1 MRRRVFAL
9 VLGLLTLAG
18 AACGSDPPPSSD
30 ADDGGASS
38 PLGPPAPSPGELER
52 PRVEVPD
59 RPPPQELRIEDLV
72 VGTGPTVRAGQTA
85 VVHYVGVS
93 YSTGEE
99 FDASWDRGQPFPAT
113 LVSPGLIDGWV
124 EGIPGMRV
132 GGRREL
138 IIPPELAY
146 GAEGNPAAGIGPN
159 ETLIFV
165 VDLLAI
171 Q

>member
-1 MRRRVFAL
+1 MRRARLVIAL
-9 VLGLLTLAG
+9 LLAVVP
-18 AACGSDPPPSSD
+18 AACAEEPATTDS
-30 ADDGGASS
+30 DGGGTAS
-38 PLGPPAPSPGELER
+38 PAGPPAPSPTSLER
-52 PRVEVPD
+52 PTVTVPD
-59 RPPPQELRIEDLV
+59 GPPPEELEVEDLV
-72 VGTGPTVRAGQTA
+72 VGTGPPVQAGQTA
-85 VVHYVGVS
+85 IVHYVGVS

-99 FDASWDRGQPFPAT
+99 FDASWDHGQPFPAT
-113 LVSPGLIDGWV
+113 LVSPGLIHGWV

-132 GGRREL
+132 GGRRQL

-146 GAEGNPAAGIGPN
+146 GAEGAPAAGIGPN